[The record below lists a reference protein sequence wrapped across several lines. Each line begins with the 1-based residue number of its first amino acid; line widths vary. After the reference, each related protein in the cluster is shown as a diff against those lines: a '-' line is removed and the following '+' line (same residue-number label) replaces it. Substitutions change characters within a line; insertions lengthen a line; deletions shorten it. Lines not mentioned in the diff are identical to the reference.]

1 MYFVN
6 RIYGIICYRL
16 LHTERNIVMP
26 YFTWRI
32 SALLLLVTLFLAHTK
47 LTNATLS
54 TAFFISAGVL
64 AFYFFIPLL
73 KRGRVLCYGFS
84 ILLLFSS
91 AFLSLD
97 ITYALPIIA
106 YFFIDSALSLKI
118 KSYVGLL
125 SISLLGLIAL
135 VAMQKL
141 PLYGALLVV
150 ISMGSAFLLRNYVQA
165 TSEKQ
170 VLYDELLGQYR
181 LLKRAQATQEQLV
194 RTEERTNIARD
205 MHDSVG
211 HQLTALLMHAEM
223 LSMQQDHAA
232 VEEIKRLARASLEET
247 RYAVRQLK
255 ASEVYGIQ
263 SVLQLIRKLE
273 IESRLHIRFTVE
285 KGVLSVPISNQQS
298 IVLYRILQESLTNAM
313 KHSDFKEVEILLA
326 INPLAQIQF
335 TVKNKLLKQTPI
347 VYGFGL
353 DNMKERIQQA
363 GGTIHIYQ
371 KTQYFVVEGALPV
384 KEDT

>member
-1 MYFVN
+1 
-6 RIYGIICYRL
+6 
-16 LHTERNIVMP
+16 MP